1 MSRSAGLDF
10 PCEMPWQDLGRNGFM
25 VWMFRRYFVEYD
37 VRHFPYIVYKNVHT
51 YDLRCMQV
59 CIKTLFIVFVAA
71 VGKTEVMILADVGED
86 LTTKPKTCIY
96 DAPKP

>member
-1 MSRSAGLDF
+1 M
-10 PCEMPWQDLGRNGFM
+10 
-25 VWMFRRYFVEYD
+25 EYD
-37 VRHFPYIVYKNVHT
+37 VRHLPYIVYKNVHT

-96 DAPKP
+96 DPLNPKPDVGFRALGGVGCRRSGTLRVYAYII

>member
-1 MSRSAGLDF
+1 
-10 PCEMPWQDLGRNGFM
+10 
-25 VWMFRRYFVEYD
+25 
-37 VRHFPYIVYKNVHT
+37 
-51 YDLRCMQV
+51 MQV